1 MHTPLPRHMIT
12 CIAPSPRVAPVYQL
26 MNEFTNMSG
35 QKDVG
40 RLMMIDLGGSESMEG
55 ASGPMLMDARRL
67 ETKNLNQSMLT
78 FGRVLQGLVEGA
90 QRIPYRDSKLTRLV
104 SEALGGFCRT
114 NIIATLSPARTA
126 EEETK
131 STLHYAQLARRIY
144 NKPQGNT
151 LKRVIIE
158 LANTH
163 SVYQRELETERQRYR
178 QLAVRA
184 GGTCRCG
191 VCS

>member
-1 MHTPLPRHMIT
+1 
-12 CIAPSPRVAPVYQL
+12 
-26 MNEFTNMSG
+26 
-35 QKDVG
+35 
-40 RLMMIDLGGSESMEG
+40 
-55 ASGPMLMDARRL
+55 
-67 ETKNLNQSMLT
+67 
-78 FGRVLQGLVEGA
+78 LVEGA

-163 SVYQRELETERQRYR
+163 AVYQKEMERERQRYR
-178 QLAVRA
+178 KLAVRFQWR
-184 GGTCRCG
+184 TMLS
-191 VCS
+191 VCCIPQSSCERLDCSP

>member
-1 MHTPLPRHMIT
+1 M
-12 CIAPSPRVAPVYQL
+12 
-26 MNEFTNMSG
+26 
-35 QKDVG
+35 
-40 RLMMIDLGGSESMEG
+40 
-55 ASGPMLMDARRL
+55 
-67 ETKNLNQSMLT
+67 
-78 FGRVLQGLVEGA
+78 EGA

-163 SVYQRELETERQRYR
+163 AVYQKEMERERQRYR
-178 QLAVRA
+178 KLAVRFQWR
-184 GGTCRCG
+184 TMLS
-191 VCS
+191 VCCIPQSSCERLDCSP